1 MWFKGVRIS
10 ALIGR
15 VFTVT
20 LLTKFNYL
28 ETSAALAILFTTS
41 SLFNSALPP
50 LHKEIYLKAVKN
62 KVYNLREI
70 LMNYFFP
77 LSLILIFSSFIVC
90 ILIRDFLDQFDPS
103 LFLFTLIFFY
113 LVTEKIFDEFN
124 RYSLTFQKYFP
135 WNIICISRTILNNI
149 IFFILIIS
157 GKYSE
162 EIIFKFILIM
172 FSISTLTPFLLIL
185 KPLKIKRTLTY
196 FYKMTKYSSFKFLT
210 NKKAFKAWLI
220 SLSMLLPTY
229 SERIASLTAGSS
241 EKGKMYIA
249 VSIFQLITFFVD
261 LQINSNK
268 KAEIIKNKSLKELL
282 RNSKI
287 FIFSSLIITLV
298 CLGYIFFN
306 ISDGLYSNF
315 NSVFILII
323 LGLSIVLNSLSLIQE
338 ERIFWAKKY
347 KSIFIEMLIISS
359 LLTFSFIFLRFNT
372 LILSLGIIITNI
384 ARFTISTKIANEY

>member
-41 SLFNSALPP
+41 SLFNAALPP

-268 KAEIIKNKSLKELL
+268 KSEIIKNKSLKELL

>member
-1 MWFKGVRIS
+1 MWFKGVRVS
-10 ALIGR
+10 SLIGR
-15 VFTVT
+15 VFTISH
-20 LLTKFNYL
+20 LTKFNYL
-28 ETSAALAILFTTS
+28 EASAALAILFTTS
-41 SLFNSALPP
+41 TLFNGALPP

-62 KVYNLREI
+62 KVYNFREI
-70 LMNYFFP
+70 FMNYLFP

-103 LFLFTLIFFY
+103 LFLYTLIFFY

-135 WNIICISRTILNNI
+135 WNIICISRNLLNNV

-162 EIIFKFILIM
+162 EIIFNFVVIM

-185 KPLKIKRTLTY
+185 KPSKIIRTLTH
-196 FYKMTKYSSFKFLT
+196 FYKITKYSSFKFLT
-210 NKKAFKAWLI
+210 NKKLLKAWLI

-229 SERIASLTAGSS
+229 SEKIASLTAGSS
-241 EKGKMYIA
+241 EKSKMYIA

-261 LQINSNK
+261 LQIHSNK

-282 RNSKI
+282 KNSKI
-287 FIFSSLIITLV
+287 FIFSSFIIICV
-298 CLGYIFFN
+298 CLGYNFFN
-306 ISDGLYSNF
+306 ISDGFYNNF
-315 NSVFILII
+315 NNSFTLLI

-347 KSIFIEMLIISS
+347 KAIFIEMLIISS
-359 LLTFSFIFLRFNT
+359 LLMFSFIFLRFNT
-372 LILSLGIIITNI
+372 LILSIGIISTNI

>member
-1 MWFKGVRIS
+1 MWFKGVRVS

-90 ILIRDFLDQFDPS
+90 ILIKDFLDQFDPS
-103 LFLFTLIFFY
+103 LFLYTLIFFY

-162 EIIFKFILIM
+162 EIILNFILIM
-172 FSISTLTPFLLIL
+172 FSISTLAPFLLIL

-196 FYKMTKYSSFKFLT
+196 FCKKTKYSSFKFLT
-210 NKKAFKAWLI
+210 NKKVLKAWLI

-229 SERIASLTAGSS
+229 SERIASLTASSS

-249 VSIFQLITFFVD
+249 VSIFQLITFFID

-268 KAEIIKNKSLKELL
+268 KAEIIKNKNLKELL

-287 FIFSSLIITLV
+287 FIFSSLIIILV
-298 CLGYIFFN
+298 CLFYILFN
-306 ISDGLYSNF
+306 ISDGLYNNF
-315 NSVFILII
+315 NSVFTLII
-323 LGLSIVLNSLSLIQE
+323 LGLSIVLNSLALIQE

-347 KSIFIEMLIISS
+347 KAIFIEMLIISS
-359 LLTFSFIFLRFNT
+359 LLIFSFTFLRFNT
-372 LILSLGIIITNI
+372 LILSIGIITANI

>member
-1 MWFKGVRIS
+1 MWFKGVRVS

-90 ILIRDFLDQFDPS
+90 ILIKDFLDQFDPS
-103 LFLFTLIFFY
+103 LFLYTLIFFY

-162 EIIFKFILIM
+162 EIIFNFILIM
-172 FSISTLTPFLLIL
+172 FSISTLAPFLLIL

-196 FYKMTKYSSFKFLT
+196 FCKKTKYSSFKFLT
-210 NKKAFKAWLI
+210 NKKVLKAWLI

-229 SERIASLTAGSS
+229 SERIASLTASSS

-249 VSIFQLITFFVD
+249 VSIFQLITFFID

-268 KAEIIKNKSLKELL
+268 KAEIIKNKNLKELL

-287 FIFSSLIITLV
+287 FIFSSLIIILV
-298 CLGYIFFN
+298 CLFYILFN
-306 ISDGLYSNF
+306 ISDGLYNNF
-315 NSVFILII
+315 NSVFTLII
-323 LGLSIVLNSLSLIQE
+323 LGLSIVLNSLALIQE

-347 KSIFIEMLIISS
+347 KAIFIEMLIISS
-359 LLTFSFIFLRFNT
+359 LLIFSFTFLRFNT
-372 LILSLGIIITNI
+372 LILSIGIVSANI

>member
-1 MWFKGVRIS
+1 MWFKGVRVS

-41 SLFNSALPP
+41 SLLNSALPP

-77 LSLILIFSSFIVC
+77 LSLISISSSFIVC
-90 ILIRDFLDQFDPS
+90 ILIKDFLNQFDPS
-103 LFLFTLIFFY
+103 LFLYTLIFFY

-162 EIIFKFILIM
+162 EIIFYFILIM
-172 FSISTLTPFLLIL
+172 FSVSTLTPFLLII
-185 KPLKIKRTLTY
+185 KPLKIMRTLTY
-196 FYKMTKYSSFKFLT
+196 FYKSTKYSSFKFLT
-210 NKKAFKAWLI
+210 NKKVLKAWLI

-229 SERIASLTAGSS
+229 SERIASLTASSS

-249 VSIFQLITFFVD
+249 VSIFQLITFFID

-268 KAEIIKNKSLKELL
+268 KSEIIKNKNLNELL

-287 FIFSSLIITLV
+287 FIFSSLIIILV
-298 CLGYIFFN
+298 CLFYVLFN
-306 ISDGLYSNF
+306 ISDGLYNNF
-315 NSVFILII
+315 NSVFTLII
-323 LGLSIVLNSLSLIQE
+323 LGLSIVLNSLALIQE

-347 KSIFIEMLIISS
+347 KAIFIEMLIISS
-359 LLTFSFIFLRFNT
+359 LLIFSFIFLRFNT
-372 LILSLGIIITNI
+372 LILSIGIITANI